1 MLGVVDDCDPILWLR
16 FAAWKLYLE
25 PGAGISAAR
34 LHRREGVR
42 TLARLRRG
50 VPVGLLL
57 LTLGCALFD
66 LVDPSSVPVP
76 PTLTEPASISMATPS
91 PSLPMPTL
99 PPVVSPTT
107 SPCPAIQDL
116 APPARTG
123 DLDAVADALEAY
135 LAQGGD
141 PAGVSLEPQES
152 LLRGDL
158 TGDGSPEMVF
168 GLIDPESPQI
178 PPESRLVIYA
188 CRAGGV
194 QRLYQYAPG
203 EWYGLEL
210 IAVADLTADG
220 VADVVFSDFSCG
232 AHTCWHTP
240 YVWSWAGS
248 DFVNH
253 VTEALQFPY
262 PVYRVHDG
270 ALVVISG
277 GIGSVGA
284 GPQRPLTTTLSW
296 VGDAI
301 TVTDEVSAPPVYR
314 YHALVDGDRAFAGGD
329 LAAAQSLYQRVLQDE
344 TLTAWG
350 AYLTPEEEHQWLR
363 ALGRWR
369 LLIVNATQGLDG
381 DAEAQYTAL
390 TADPQPGMPGTPL
403 VTLAERFW
411 RSYQRDGEAEA
422 ACRYAIDTDEVLA
435 VLDFLNGFGYA
446 NPFFEA
452 DDLCPYLTP

>member
-1 MLGVVDDCDPILWLR
+1 MLWLR
-16 FAAWKLYLE
+16 RVA
-25 PGAGISAAR
+25 
-34 LHRREGVR
+34 
-42 TLARLRRG
+42 
-50 VPVGLLL
+50 PVGLLL
-57 LTLGCALFD
+57 LALGCALFD
-66 LVDPSSVPVP
+66 LVDPTSVPVP
-76 PTLTEPASISMATPS
+76 STLEEPASISTVTPS
-91 PSLPMPTL
+91 PSPPMPTL
-99 PPVVSPTT
+99 PPVRSPTT

-123 DLDAVADALEAY
+123 GLDVVADALETY
-135 LAQGGD
+135 LDHGGD
-141 PAGVSLEPQES
+141 PDRVRLEPQES

-158 TGDGSPEMVF
+158 TGDGSPELVF

-178 PPESRLVIYA
+178 PPEGRLVIYT

-194 QRLYQYAPG
+194 ERLYQYAPG
-203 EWYGLEL
+203 DWHGLEL

-220 VADVVFSDFSCG
+220 VADLVFSDVSCG

-253 VTEALQFPY
+253 VAGALQFPY
-262 PVYRVHDG
+262 PVFEVQAG
-270 ALVVISG
+270 ALIVVSG

-301 TVTDEVSAPPVYR
+301 TVTDEAPAPPVTR
-314 YHALVDGDRAFAGGD
+314 YHAFVDGDGAFAGGD

-350 AYLTPEEEHQWLR
+350 AYTIPEEEQQWLR

-369 LLIVNATQGLDG
+369 LLILNATQGLDA
-381 DAEAQYTAL
+381 DAGAQHAAL
-390 TADPQPGMPGTPL
+390 TADPQPGEPGYP
-403 VTLAERFW
+403 VVALAERFW
-411 RSYQRDGEAEA
+411 RSYQRDGDAEA
-422 ACRYAIDTDEVLA
+422 ACRYAIDTDEAPA
-435 VLDFLNGFGYA
+435 VVDFLNGFGYA
-446 NPFFEA
+446 NPVFES
-452 DDLCPYLTP
+452 DDLCPYLRP

>member
-1 MLGVVDDCDPILWLR
+1 MTWLR
-16 FAAWKLYLE
+16 K
-25 PGAGISAAR
+25 
-34 LHRREGVR
+34 V
-42 TLARLRRG
+42 
-50 VPVGLLL
+50 VPVGFLL

-66 LVDPSSVPVP
+66 EVNLASAPVP
-76 PTLTEPASISMATPS
+76 PTLADTALISTAIPS
-91 PSLPMPTL
+91 PSPPMPTL
-99 PPVVSPTT
+99 PPVPSPTT
-107 SPCPAIQDL
+107 NPCPVIQDL
-116 APPARTG
+116 APPVRSG

-135 LAQGGD
+135 LDQGGGPD
-141 PAGVSLEPQES
+141 RVPLEPQES

-168 GLIDPESPQI
+168 YLIDPESPQI
-178 PPESRLVIYA
+178 PPGGRLLIFT

-220 VADVVFSDFSCG
+220 VDDLVFSDFSCG

-240 YVWSWAGS
+240 YVWSWEGS

-253 VTEALQFPY
+253 VTGALQFPY
-262 PVYRVHDG
+262 RVYEVQGG
-270 ALVVISG
+270 ALVVVSG
-277 GIGSVGA
+277 GVGSVGA

-301 TVTDEVSAPPVYR
+301 TVTEEVSAPPITR

-329 LAAAQSLYQRVLQDE
+329 LAVAQSLYQRVLQDE

-350 AYLTPEEEHQWLR
+350 AYMTPEEEHRWLR

-369 LLIVNATQGLDG
+369 LLILNATQGLDA
-381 DAEAQYTAL
+381 DAEVQHAAL
-390 TADPQPGMPGTPL
+390 TADPQPGVPGYPL
-403 VTLAERFW
+403 VALAERFW
-411 RSYQRDGEAEA
+411 RSYRRDGDADS
-422 ACRYAIDTDEVLA
+422 ACRYAVDTDEAPA
-435 VLDFLNGFGYA
+435 VVDFLNGFGYA
-446 NPFFEA
+446 NPVFEA
-452 DDLCPYLTP
+452 GDLCPYLRP

>member
-1 MLGVVDDCDPILWLR
+1 MLW
-16 FAAWKLYLE
+16 
-25 PGAGISAAR
+25 
-34 LHRREGVR
+34 
-42 TLARLRRG
+42 LRRG

-57 LTLGCALFD
+57 LTLGCALLD
-66 LVDPSSVPVP
+66 LVNPTSVSVPS
-76 PTLTEPASISMATPS
+76 TLTEPASRSTVTPS
-91 PSLPMPTL
+91 PSPPMP
-99 PPVVSPTT
+99 PPPPAPSPTT
-107 SPCPAIQDL
+107 NPCPAIQDL
-116 APPARTG
+116 VPPARTG

-141 PAGVSLEPQES
+141 PDRVPLEPQES

-178 PPESRLVIYA
+178 PPAGRLLIFT

-194 QRLYQYAPG
+194 ERMYQYAPG

-220 VADVVFSDFSCG
+220 VDDLVFSDVSCG

-240 YVWSWAGS
+240 YVWSWVGS

-253 VTEALQFPY
+253 VTRALQFPY
-262 PVYRVHDG
+262 PVYEVQGG
-270 ALVVISG
+270 ALVVASG
-277 GIGSVGA
+277 GVGSVGA

-296 VGDAI
+296 VGDMI
-301 TVTDEVSAPPVYR
+301 TVTDEVSAPPIYR
-314 YHALVDGDRAFAGGD
+314 YHALVDGDDAFSDGD
-329 LAAAQSLYQRVLQDE
+329 LAAAQSLYQRVLEDE

-350 AYLTPEEEHQWLR
+350 AYTPPEEEHRWLR

-369 LLIVNATQGLDG
+369 LLILNATQGLLA
-381 DAEAQYTAL
+381 DAEAQHAAL
-390 TADPQPGMPGTPL
+390 TADPQPGVPGYPL
-403 VTLAERFW
+403 VALAERFW
-411 RSYQRDGEAEA
+411 RSYRRDGDTEA
-422 ACRYAIDTDEVLA
+422 ACRYAIDTDEAPA

-446 NPFFEA
+446 NPLFEA
-452 DDLCPYLTP
+452 DDLCPYLRP